1 MAHFGLVIKKF
12 LSLFLAISLA
22 FSIVL
27 CFFLWQ
33 KAQRE
38 TVYTVYTVITETDS
52 ALAERLSPGT
62 RLTDGKSKE
71 DAGRILAITKEAA
84 LAEDEKGVY
93 TKAGR
98 TTLLLKI
105 EADGERRKGEITLC
119 GFTPCVGETVYL
131 YESIRLE
138 GTCVRVRAV

>member
-1 MAHFGLVIKKF
+1 MAHFGLLIKKG
-12 LSLFLAISLA
+12 LSLFFA
-22 FSIVL
+22 FSTVFSLVL

-33 KAQRE
+33 NRKIE
-38 TVYTVYTVITETDS
+38 PVYTVYTVVAETDS

-71 DAGRILAITKEAA
+71 DAGRILAITKEAT

-105 EADGERRKGEITLC
+105 EANGERKKGEITLC

-138 GTCVRVRAV
+138 GICVRVRAL